1 MAILIKDLINATQN
15 FLKKKIIGCLNNQ
28 GYYYYYYLI
37 FCTPRKLNFKI
48 LGHKFAVGR
57 LSSQT

>member
-1 MAILIKDLINATQN
+1 MAMLIKHIINATQN

-28 GYYYYYYLI
+28 GHYYYLI